1 MGRREWKDAGM
12 ARLLWT
18 IGGLLVTLGL
28 AARIFG
34 WDALL
39 WLPEA
44 AVAAVR
50 EDPATYG
57 LVALGLVLMVLAG
70 LIRRLR
76 G

>member
-1 MGRREWKDAGM
+1 MS

-18 IGGLLVTLGL
+18 IGVVLVSLGL
-28 AARIFG
+28 AARVFG

-39 WLPEA
+39 WLPTA
-44 AVAAVR
+44 ALDAVR

-57 LVALGLVLMVLAG
+57 LVALGIACMVLAG
-70 LIRRLR
+70 LIRRWR